1 MTSDSNKLW
10 IDALCSAEQLPESYA
25 ATVFYY
31 VAPLAER
38 INALH
43 VILRRPIVIGINGA
57 QGSGKTTLTLFLANW
72 LQHELGLSV
81 ASLSLDDLYLSK
93 RERQQMAEQQHPLLR
108 TRGVPGTHDVA
119 LGKKLLTALT
129 ESGRKRVV
137 ALPRF
142 DKARDDRLG
151 PSDARRVE
159 APVNVVLFEGWCVG
173 AYAQPDADLGTPVNA
188 LEAKEDADGVWRK
201 FVNEKLKG
209 EYLALFERLDAL
221 VMLRVPSFDKVLEWR
236 QLQEQK
242 LRNSTAAGL
251 NPAEVQ
257 RFVMHFER
265 LTRHMLET
273 LPAYA
278 DSLIDI
284 DDSHRIVAVTNR
296 QWPFEVTL
304 P

>member
-93 RERQQMAEQQHPLLR
+93 RERQQIAEQQHPLLR

-119 LGKKLLTALT
+119 LGKQLLTALT

-273 LPAYA
+273 LPGYA